1 MSENRDRSASQYTRC
16 VAQFCQNLKMNL
28 AIFILI
34 MLILMVIMVIIIMVI
49 TIITVII
56 I

>member
-16 VAQFCQNLKMNL
+16 VAQFCQNLEMNL

-34 MLILMVIMVIIIMVI
+34 MLILMVIMVII